1 MGENVNEYESL
12 CDSADLTDDN
22 SDDDDDDENDV
33 CEDDN
38 LSSTSSSSSSSSASS
53 DAFLEVPLND
63 MSLNDRGGRRGQ
75 CWKMSKQN
83 KKNPSK
89 IVSFISVSKT
99 TCNAIDL
106 TGKTKTR
113 FTLLIPQVNLNF
125 FWEKEL
131 DLAICLIQKHCQKN
145 ASMRSQSNSFVKLM
159 VWELSEFPAF
169 SLK

>member
-75 CWKMSKQN
+75 C
-83 KKNPSK
+83 
-89 IVSFISVSKT
+89 
-99 TCNAIDL
+99 
-106 TGKTKTR
+106 
-113 FTLLIPQVNLNF
+113 
-125 FWEKEL
+125 
-131 DLAICLIQKHCQKN
+131 
-145 ASMRSQSNSFVKLM
+145 
-159 VWELSEFPAF
+159 
-169 SLK
+169 